1 MVAGEVPKGVRRP
14 TRVWPRLPAGETLV
28 LAAVPAQDG
37 RGSPIMGLLFPV
49 VGLLSMVGFA
59 VVGRSLT
66 YLAVSGGVALVS
78 VGAGLAAQRAGARRG
93 RGRQEALRHRYREHL
108 AAVEA
113 EAALAAALQRA
124 GMNGIFPD
132 PEALFDC
139 LSPEAG
145 LWERRPGD
153 PDFGA
158 VRLGLGV
165 VPALRPVRLA
175 PSQSPEVEPDR
186 ALLGEAESLVGRTAG
201 LRAAP
206 VIVPLTSL
214 RRLAVVGPAGQTQ
227 ALVRAWLAALAV
239 FHAPGDIMLRAPGR
253 AGIGRGWDW
262 VARLPHARPGE
273 GAGGSGRGHLVAVTE
288 DEASEGDGEGATL
301 ISLVR
306 RPNEVPPECDAV
318 IELHADGTGTYLE
331 SGPGGRL
338 ETGVRA
344 DGMSSASAL
353 SLAESLAP
361 LRLHEG
367 SPTSEPMRLSAL
379 LAGAGD
385 GGARLRP
392 LQLDELEAGA
402 HPRLLEAVVGVEPSG
417 RRVTLSL
424 SEAAAGG
431 MGPHGILV
439 GATGSGKSEL
449 LRTLTLS
456 LAAVH
461 SPELVNL
468 VLMDFKG
475 GAAFAGLADLP
486 HVAGL
491 VTNLAEDVGL
501 IERARDA
508 LRAEVERR
516 QEVLRR
522 AGRAE
527 SIRALHAGGAGR
539 LPYLLVVV
547 DEFGELLTACPEF
560 IETFATIGSV
570 GRSLGIHLLL
580 ATQRLD
586 EGKIRRLEPHLRY
599 RIALRTNT
607 AQESRSVLDSPAAF
621 ELSSTPG
628 LGLLRVDDGL
638 VRFRAALVGS
648 ELSAMVRSASG
659 DCPRAR
665 PVWLDP
671 LPEVVSLEDLDEPGP
686 GTKEV
691 VLGRVD
697 VPRRQCQVPLIYDWS
712 GGRGNLAIAGAPR
725 SGKSCLLQTL
735 VAALAEGRSPDEVH
749 IYGLDLGG
757 GLLTELAGLPHVGAV
772 AGGGDPSAVSRL
784 LGDIQAVIEERTD
797 RPRGG
802 PEGAGN
808 GGDSDVF
815 LLVDDVGQLRQT
827 MPDLDGRL
835 TLIANR
841 GLRHRVHVVVTANRW
856 MDVRPQMLDAFGT
869 RLELRLGD
877 PSDSMVGRRRALEVP
892 SEVPGRG
899 LTRDGHLFQ
908 AALAFSAP
916 IDRSAAD
923 TAPWGRAEGAAEFVK
938 RARAAAGNRRAPALS
953 HLPLVAAAPAP
964 VRPGTPFAIGLSEF
978 RSRPLESDLGAP
990 GAHLLVF
997 GDAGSGRSSL
1007 LSRVVTH
1014 LRAEGGGQPF
1024 VHLVDPTRGL
1034 APLAR
1039 ALRPD
1044 SYAVSAAAAGRLAVE
1059 LAASLILRLPGDELD
1074 TPGPRPA
1081 GPQHFLVVDDYDR
1094 LLQAG
1099 SGPFGPLVELVGW
1112 AADVGFHVILARRVA
1127 GSART
1132 AFEPFMQR
1140 LREADPTALVLSGSA
1155 EEGPI
1160 LAGVVA
1166 RRLPPGRAVLVRP
1179 GSTPAVVQCYRPGPD
1194 HRPEGKPG
1202 QVDPGEDRL
1211 LRLVGAE

>member
-1 MVAGEVPKGVRRP
+1 
-14 TRVWPRLPAGETLV
+14 
-28 LAAVPAQDG
+28 
-37 RGSPIMGLLFPV
+37 
-49 VGLLSMVGFA
+49 MVGFA

-66 YLAVSGGVALVS
+66 YLVVSGCVALVS
-78 VGAGLAAQRAGARRG
+78 VGAGLAAQRAGVRRG
-93 RGRQEALRHRYREHL
+93 RAQQEALRRRYREHL
-108 AAVEA
+108 GAVEA
-113 EAALAAALQRA
+113 EAATAAALQRA
-124 GMNGIFPD
+124 GLNGIFPD
-132 PEALFDC
+132 PEALSDC

-145 LWERRPGD
+145 LWERRPGHS
-153 PDFGA
+153 DFGA

-175 PSQSPEVEPDR
+175 PAQPVEVEPDA
-186 ALLGEAESLVGRTAG
+186 ALLAAAESLVERTAC

-206 VIVPLTSL
+206 VVIPLTSF
-214 RRLAVVGPAGQTQ
+214 RRLAVVGSAPQTQ
-227 ALVRAWLAALAV
+227 ALVRGWLAALAV
-239 FHAPGDIMLRAPGR
+239 FHASADITLRAPGP
-253 AGIGRGWDW
+253 AGARRDWDW
-262 VARLPHARPGE
+262 IARLPHARPGE
-273 GAGGSGRGHLVAVTE
+273 GAVGTGRGHVVAVVE
-288 DEASEGDGEGATL
+288 DEAACGPGWVDPEGADQLYSAGGLEASEADGAGTTL

-306 RPNEVPPECDAV
+306 QWIDLPPECEAV
-318 IELHADGTGTYLE
+318 VEVHADGTATYLE

-338 ETGVRA
+338 ETGVQA
-344 DGMSSASAL
+344 DGLSTASAA

-361 LRLHEG
+361 LRLEQG
-367 SPTSEPMRLSAL
+367 SRTSEPMRLSAL
-379 LAGAGD
+379 LAGV
-385 GGARLRP
+385 
-392 LQLDELEAGA
+392 
-402 HPRLLEAVVGVEPSG
+402 HPGLLEAVIGVEPSG

-456 LAAVH
+456 LATVH
-461 SPELVNL
+461 APEVLNL

-527 SIRALHAGGAGR
+527 SIRALHASGAGR

-586 EGKIRRLEPHLRY
+586 EGRINRLEPHLRY

-621 ELSSTPG
+621 ELPSTPG

-638 VRFRAALVGS
+638 VRFRAALVGA

-659 DCPRAR
+659 DGPRAR
-665 PVWLDP
+665 RVWLDP
-671 LPEVVSLEDLDEPGP
+671 LPEMVSLEDLDEVVR

-691 VLGRVD
+691 ALGLVD
-697 VPRRQCQVPLIYDWS
+697 LPRRQCQVPLIYDWS
-712 GGRGNLAIAGAPR
+712 AAGGNLAIAGAPR

-735 VAALAEGRSPDEVH
+735 VVALTHGRSPDEVH
-749 IYGLDLGG
+749 LYGLDLGG
-757 GLLTELAGLPHVGAV
+757 GLLSQLAGLPHVGAI
-772 AGGGDPSAVSRL
+772 AGGGDPAAAARL
-784 LGDIQAVIEERTD
+784 LGDIQAVIEERAD
-797 RPRGG
+797 RPLS
-802 PEGAGN
+802 EGAGD
-808 GGDSDVF
+808 GGDTAGAGAGAGATDDSDVF
-815 LLVDDVGQLRQT
+815 LLVDDIGQLRQT
-827 MPDLDGRL
+827 MPDLEGSL

-877 PSDSMVGRRRALEVP
+877 PSDSMVGRRRASEV
-892 SEVPGRG
+892 SAAVPGRG

-908 AALAFSAP
+908 AALTFPAP
-916 IDRSAAD
+916 IDTESPSSPWERS
-923 TAPWGRAEGAAEFVK
+923 GGAAEFVR
-938 RARAAAGNRRAPALS
+938 RATTAAGNRRAPTLS
-953 HLPLVAAAPAP
+953 HLPLVVPAPAP
-964 VRPGTPFAIGLSEF
+964 APHRPGTPFALGLSEF
-978 RSRPLESDLGAP
+978 RSRRVKFDLSAP
-990 GAHLLVF
+990 GAHFLVY
-997 GDAGSGRSSL
+997 GDTGSGRSTL

-1014 LRAEGGGQPF
+1014 LLAGPEDEDGERPL
-1024 VHLVDPTRGL
+1024 VHLVDPARRL
-1034 APLAR
+1034 AHLAR
-1039 ALRPD
+1039 AQRPE

-1074 TPGPRPA
+1074 EPGPDLPCPPTD
-1081 GPQHFLVVDDYDR
+1081 GPRHYLVVDDYDR

-1099 SGPFGPLVELVGW
+1099 SGPFGPLVDLIGW
-1112 AADVGFHVILARRVA
+1112 AGDVGFHVIVARRVA
-1127 GSART
+1127 GSARS

-1140 LREADPTALVLSGSA
+1140 LRESDPMALVLSGSA
-1155 EEGPI
+1155 EEGP
-1160 LAGVVA
+1160 LVAGVAA
-1166 RRLPPGRAVLVRP
+1166 RRLPPGRGVLIRS
-1179 GSTPAVVQCYRPGPD
+1179 GSTPAVVQCYLPEGGPD
-1194 HRPEGKPG
+1194 
-1202 QVDPGEDRL
+1202 QVIPAMERS